1 MIVPKII
8 MTVIIVL
15 LSGAGLLT
23 AYLLYFLLT
32 GILSFAIH
40 PRKKPRPA
48 STAKLNE
55 EWQDK
60 RKEDVPDKVKIIADF
75 TDALS
80 VRLELIRQA
89 RLSLD
94 VTYFSITNTE
104 SGMAFLSELVEA
116 ADRGVKV
123 RLLLDA
129 KMKTLLHVTM
139 RALAQ
144 HPQIEVGLYN
154 PVNPLKPWTLNEV
167 MHDKFMI
174 VDRKYALLGGRNI
187 EPSYFG
193 LAEAPL
199 SNKYDWDV
207 LVRRDEDSPADKSI
221 IDAIAA
227 YNDLLWQKKSTRKV
241 WRRLTTSRII
251 EEIHAGGL
259 KFSADHPEFY
269 QKTLADFTRDMIRPD
284 RIMLLHNPLNSWR
297 KEPWLTQDLVKLA
310 FHAEESL
317 LIQTPY
323 ATASPP
329 LLQLLSD
336 AAAHVD
342 VHYLTNSL
350 ASAKNLPAYPNYYFQ
365 RKKFLKS
372 GINIYEF
379 QDSDSIHGKSFVLDD
394 RISVVGS
401 FNLDSRSIYLDTETM
416 LVIDSPELTK
426 SFTDYHHKINGRSLK
441 LGADN
446 KYIPSET
453 VAETPVLRGK
463 RLTYFLSYLLL
474 RPFQFFI

>member
-227 YNDLLWQKKSTRKV
+227 YNDLDRK
-241 WRRLTTSRII
+241 
-251 EEIHAGGL
+251 
-259 KFSADHPEFY
+259 
-269 QKTLADFTRDMIRPD
+269 
-284 RIMLLHNPLNSWR
+284 
-297 KEPWLTQDLVKLA
+297 
-310 FHAEESL
+310 
-317 LIQTPY
+317 
-323 ATASPP
+323 
-329 LLQLLSD
+329 
-336 AAAHVD
+336 
-342 VHYLTNSL
+342 
-350 ASAKNLPAYPNYYFQ
+350 
-365 RKKFLKS
+365 
-372 GINIYEF
+372 
-379 QDSDSIHGKSFVLDD
+379 
-394 RISVVGS
+394 SVV
-401 FNLDSRSIYLDTETM
+401 
-416 LVIDSPELTK
+416 
-426 SFTDYHHKINGRSLK
+426 
-441 LGADN
+441 
-446 KYIPSET
+446 
-453 VAETPVLRGK
+453 
-463 RLTYFLSYLLL
+463 
-474 RPFQFFI
+474 